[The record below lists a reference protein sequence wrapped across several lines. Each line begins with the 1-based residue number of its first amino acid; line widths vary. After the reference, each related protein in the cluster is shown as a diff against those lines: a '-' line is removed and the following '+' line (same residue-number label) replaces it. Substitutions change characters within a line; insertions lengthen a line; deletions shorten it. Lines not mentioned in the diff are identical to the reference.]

1 MVYYT
6 FEPMETSQRPTCV
19 RRDDCGRR
27 NLRYWPII
35 PTNQKRMV
43 SVDDFVKDIFDF
55 DHVLLPSPIK
65 TEMSKLAKGDE
76 KTELVVTPT
85 KFQINLNIAGYKPEE
100 LSVKTMDNFV
110 TIEGKHEE
118 KSENSHISRSFLR
131 KWAIPDGVKIDEL
144 NGVFNSKDSVLQLEA
159 PRVVPEEKGVENFVR
174 IPIQFTRKNGQEAA
188 DKVDEKTPQESD
200 KMIE

>member
-6 FEPMETSQRPTCV
+6 FAPMETSQRPTCG
-19 RRDDCGRR
+19 RDDCGRI

-35 PTNQKRMV
+35 PTDQKRMV
-43 SVDDFVKDIFDF
+43 AVDDFVKDIFDF
-55 DHVLLPSPIK
+55 DHGLLPSPIK
-65 TEMSKLAKGDE
+65 TEMSKLVKGDE

-85 KFQINLNIAGYKPEE
+85 KFQINLNIDGYTPEE

-144 NGVFNSKDSVLQLEA
+144 NGIFNSKDSVLQVEA
-159 PRVVPEEKGVENFVR
+159 PRVVPEEKVVENFIR
-174 IPIQFTRKNGQEAA
+174 IPIQFTREKGQEAA
-188 DKVDEKTPQESD
+188 DKVDEKNTTRF
-200 KMIE
+200 